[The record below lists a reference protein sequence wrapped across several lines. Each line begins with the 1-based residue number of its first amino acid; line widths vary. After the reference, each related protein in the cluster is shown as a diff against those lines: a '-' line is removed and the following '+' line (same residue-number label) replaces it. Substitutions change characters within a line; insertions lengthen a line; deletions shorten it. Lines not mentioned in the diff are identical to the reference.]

1 MKKILRKLRFWMLRK
16 LGGVPKDAYE
26 VEVNSY
32 YEEVKENAKL
42 RKAVSDRDR
51 DLEIRRRHI
60 KALLKVIREI
70 CRRSEI
76 SYYDWCC
83 EYCGQEL
90 IKCRHNGWCRFFT
103 PVMDCE
109 DGGTN
114 E

>member
-1 MKKILRKLRFWMLRK
+1 MKKILHKLRVWLIRK
-16 LGGVPKDAYE
+16 LGGVPKEAYE
-26 VEVNSY
+26 AKVDAY
-32 YEEVKENAKL
+32 YEEVMKNDKL
-42 RKAVSDRDR
+42 RNAISDRNR
-51 DLEIRRRHI
+51 DLEVRRRQI
-60 KALLKVIREI
+60 KALMKVIREI

-83 EYCGQEL
+83 EYCGQKYIEC
-90 IKCRHNGWCRFFT
+90 KHNGWCRFFT